1 MLYGPL
7 NNLLWKTIPAEI
19 KIRYDAAL
27 FRENVRPPA
36 HFYYRKWRKYYLGFS
51 LKYHYEILDKES
63 LPYFLKKLK
72 DKNQTEQQQKQAFHA
87 VSIFYEIE
95 SIDQDRIGI
104 LKIKKDNISTKKTA
118 LDAIHADWSPVYSN
132 LEDPFSDAHG

>member
-1 MLYGPL
+1 MKP
-7 NNLLWKTIPAEI
+7 IPAEI
-19 KIRYDAAL
+19 KIPYDAAL
-27 FRENVRPPA
+27 AKKDMPLPA
-36 HFYYRKWRKYYLGFS
+36 HFHYRKWLRYYLDFC

-63 LPYFLKKLK
+63 LSYFLKKPE

-95 SIDQDRIGI
+95 SIDQDRIKA
-104 LKIKKDNISTKKTA
+104 LKNKKENISTKKTA
-118 LDAIHADWSPVYSN
+118 SDATNVDWSPVYRN

>member
-1 MLYGPL
+1 M
-7 NNLLWKTIPAEI
+7 
-19 KIRYDAAL
+19 D
-27 FRENVRPPA
+27 FC
-36 HFYYRKWRKYYLGFS
+36 

-63 LPYFLKKLK
+63 LSYFLKKLE

-95 SIDQDRIGI
+95 SIDQDRIGV
-104 LKIKKDNISTKKTA
+104 LKIKKQNIAIKKTA
-118 LDAIHADWSPVYSN
+118 LDATHGDWSPVYRH